1 MNVYDFDKTIYD
13 GDSTVD
19 FYFYCIKRQ
28 PNLLGFL
35 PKQAWVFTKYL
46 FGFIT
51 KTQFKE
57 KFFEVFGGIENI
69 DNYITDFWEKNKVK
83 IKKWYSK
90 THIDNDV
97 VISASPE
104 FLLEP
109 ICKEL
114 HIEKV
119 IASRVDKENGK
130 YTGKNCYGEEKPKR
144 FYEIY
149 PNEKI
154 ETFYSDSLSDTPLK
168 ELAKNAFIVQKEK
181 LLKWDEYKPSF
192 MKKLIKMFLSL
203 QFIVFL
209 IIGVINTING
219 IGFAYLYSILI
230 ENVNVAFIVGYLTS
244 LSIGYLLNSWLTFKE
259 PINFKK
265 YIKYC
270 ISYIPNFLI
279 QNGFV
284 ALFYNILRLEK
295 LLVFCMAAVIGI
307 PVTFLLLKIFAFKK
321 RKK

>member
-28 PNLLGFL
+28 PNLLCFL
-35 PKQAWVFTKYL
+35 PKQAWAFTKYL

-57 KFFEVFGGIENI
+57 KFFEVFSGIENI

-104 FLLEP
+104 FLLNP
-109 ICKEL
+109 ICNEL
-114 HIEKV
+114 RIEKV
-119 IASRVDKENGK
+119 IASRVNKGNGK
-130 YTGKNCYGEEKPKR
+130 YTGENCYGEEKPKR

-149 PNEKI
+149 PNGKI

-168 ELAKNAFIVQKEK
+168 EIAEEAFIVQKEE
-181 LLKWDEYKPSF
+181 LIKWDEYKPSL
-192 MKKLIKMFLSL
+192 MKKIIKMFLSL

-230 ENVNVAFIVGYLTS
+230 ENVNLAFIVGYLTS
-244 LSIGYLLNSWLTFKE
+244 LTIGYLLNSWLTFKE
-259 PINFKK
+259 PISFKK

-284 ALFYNILRLEK
+284 ALFYNILGLEK